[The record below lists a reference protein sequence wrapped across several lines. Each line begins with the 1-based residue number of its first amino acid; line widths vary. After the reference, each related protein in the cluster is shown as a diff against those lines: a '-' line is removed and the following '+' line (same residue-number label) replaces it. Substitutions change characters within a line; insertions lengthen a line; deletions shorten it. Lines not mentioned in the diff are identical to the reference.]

1 MPARQAI
8 SDTKEQLQPM
18 NNSIYTVTSAS
29 SLPTAVVNKT
39 LRNTYALLGLLFVF
53 GAATAWVAQAMHWR
67 IGFFPFLIGIF
78 AFSYGVAKLR
88 NSVWGLVLSFGFA
101 GLLGIVTGA
110 NVDAALY
117 QYSNGGELVAS
128 AFGLTA
134 GIFFSLSAYAM
145 TTKRDFS
152 GWLAFLGVGTLAI
165 LGAFILNYF
174 LQVPALALA
183 LSTMVILLSCG
194 WIIWQTQQI
203 VRNGETNYIMAATNL
218 MANVFVL
225 FNNLLALLGFGFG
238 ND

>member
-1 MPARQAI
+1 
-8 SDTKEQLQPM
+8 M
-18 NNSIYTVTSAS
+18 NDSIYNVSTTARV
-29 SLPTAVVNKT
+29 PTATANRT
-39 LRNTYALLGLLFVF
+39 LRNTYALLGMLFVF
-53 GAATAWVAQAMHWR
+53 GAGTAWVAQAMHWR

-78 AFSYGVAKLR
+78 AFSFIIARTR
-88 NSVWGLVLSFGFA
+88 NSIWGLVTSFGFA
-101 GLLGIVTGA
+101 GLLGVVTGA

-134 GIFFSLSAYAM
+134 AIFFSLSAYAM

-152 GWLAFLGVGTLAI
+152 GWFAFLGVGTIAI
-165 LGAFILNYF
+165 IGAFILNYF

-203 VRNGETNYIMAATNL
+203 VRNGQTNYILAATNL
-218 MANVFVL
+218 MADIFVL

-238 ND
+238 DD

>member
-1 MPARQAI
+1 
-8 SDTKEQLQPM
+8 M
-18 NNSIYTVTSAS
+18 NDSIYNVSTTARV
-29 SLPTAVVNKT
+29 PTATANRT
-39 LRNTYALLGLLFVF
+39 LRNTYALLGMLFVF
-53 GAATAWVAQAMHWR
+53 GAGTAWVAQAMHWR

-78 AFSYGVAKLR
+78 AFSFIIAKTR
-88 NSVWGLVLSFGFA
+88 NSIWGLVTSFGFA
-101 GLLGIVTGA
+101 GLLGVVTGA

-134 GIFFSLSAYAM
+134 AIFFSLSAYAM

-152 GWLAFLGVGTLAI
+152 GWFAFLGVGTIAI
-165 LGAFILNYF
+165 IGAFILNYF

-203 VRNGETNYIMAATNL
+203 VRNGQTNYILAATNL
-218 MANVFVL
+218 MADIFVL

-238 ND
+238 DD

>member
-1 MPARQAI
+1 
-8 SDTKEQLQPM
+8 M
-18 NNSIYTVTSAS
+18 NTPVYNVSSTR
-29 SLPTAVVNKT
+29 SLPAATVNKT
-39 LRNTYALLGLLFVF
+39 LRNTYALLGMLFVF
-53 GAATAWVAQAMHWR
+53 GAATAWVAQAMNWR

-78 AFSYGVAKLR
+78 AFSYAITRTR

-101 GLLGIVTGA
+101 GLLGVVTGS
-110 NVDAALY
+110 NVSAALY

-134 GIFFSLSAYAM
+134 GIFFALSAYAM

-152 GWLAFLGVGTLAI
+152 GWFAFLGVGTLAV

-183 LSTMVILLSCG
+183 LSTMIIMLSCG

-203 VRNGETNYIMAATNL
+203 VRNGETNYIMAATAL
-218 MANVFVL
+218 MADIFVL
-225 FNNLLALLGFGFG
+225 FNHLLALLGFGFG
-238 ND
+238 ED